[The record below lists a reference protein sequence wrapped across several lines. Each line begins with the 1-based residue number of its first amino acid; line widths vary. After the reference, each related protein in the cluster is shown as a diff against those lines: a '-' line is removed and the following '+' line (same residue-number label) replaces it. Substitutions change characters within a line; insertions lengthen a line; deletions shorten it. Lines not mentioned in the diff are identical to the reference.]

1 MITSLLFNPG
11 TESQI
16 KGDIETH
23 SNLAERGNLVSDRK
37 NHVVWWVLK
46 SQAKNVSNFS
56 QTEIVLVL
64 SYLFNDSS

>member
-23 SNLAERGNLVSDRK
+23 SNLAERGNPVSDRK
-37 NHVVWWVLK
+37 NHVVWWILK
-46 SQAKNVSNFS
+46 IAGKK
-56 QTEIVLVL
+56 
-64 SYLFNDSS
+64 YLQIFANRNRARFIIFVQ